1 MNVTT
6 CEIQLIKL
14 YCIVCQAYDNRLAAN
29 AQRLS
34 NNFRPQFTDEECI
47 TIYLWG
53 LLQRKFEVKAVYD
66 YTKMHLSDWF
76 PRLPS
81 YQAFSNRLCFLAD
94 TLREFSVMLVEN
106 LPYDAEI
113 KTYLMDSMPIVV
125 AKGVR
130 SNQARVA
137 KEFCNKGYC
146 SSQQMYYYGIKL
158 HVLGQKRYQ
167 TLPLPILS
175 LITPASENDLTCAKG
190 FLDAFHGLDIYAD
203 KAYRNT
209 SWQKS
214 LLQDNQTQIFTPV
227 KLLGRRYWTV
237 RTNCIL
243 LRFPVPGRPL
253 NPFSHGFMRK
263 PKFNPLPR
271 FVLCRACFP
280 LFSLAFPLFVCY
292 LLAVFNP

>member
-1 MNVTT
+1 MNATT
-6 CEIQLIKL
+6 WEIQLIKL

-81 YQAFSNRLCFLAD
+81 YQAFNNRLCFLAD

-106 LPYDAEI
+106 LPYDAEV

-227 KLLGRRYWTV
+227 KLAIGQ
-237 RTNCIL
+237 
-243 LRFPVPGRPL
+243 
-253 NPFSHGFMRK
+253 K
-263 PKFNPLPR
+263 
-271 FVLCRACFP
+271 VLDSADK
-280 LFSLAFPLFVCY
+280 LYSLAVSRTRQAIESFFAWIHEKTKIQSASKVRSLQGLLSFVFARISVVCL
-292 LLAVFNP
+292 LLAGCF